1 MDFTANR
8 RRLNQPIINDSLS
21 ELYRHDLNM
30 YVDPP
35 SQSISLSEFEDI
47 ALQRVQLFRIIEQ
60 ASLKGHKLYTDDWKE
75 CIKGDLSKATLKS
88 FIRLMQPYNG
98 QTEADH
104 QARRIDH
111 ISHFILRV
119 AYCRSEELRRWFLS
133 RELEWFRLK
142 FSEKSA
148 ESIRSFLEL
157 YKLSYTPISDEEK
170 MELREELTQ
179 STSGIFVLDTTAFYK
194 VPFTEVCPLVKNRR
208 VLLKGGYAY
217 VPSYELVVPILSK
230 FRADLSAALTFY
242 NRRLPLFDDDR
253 INPLLTNLH
262 RVHTGNNYVVRENTD
277 SVDPA
282 NLDAYSKKHF
292 PLCMRHMHDVLRAEH
307 HHKHQARLTYGLF
320 LKGIGL
326 LYEDAVRFWR
336 DEFTKKMD
344 SGKFEKSYLYNIKH
358 QYGKVGRMLN
368 YTPYSCMKIILTN
381 VGPGEH
387 HGCPFR
393 NWDPNFIKQKL
404 VEGGISNENANEIK
418 ELASGGHCQVAC
430 GKYFEYSHGKAAAN
444 GINHPN
450 QYFEESVNL
459 EKGNAESK
467 K

>member
-35 SQSISLSEFEDI
+35 SQSISLSEFSRHSPPTCPAISNNRTSVLERP
-47 ALQRVQLFRIIEQ
+47 Q
-60 ASLKGHKLYTDDWKE
+60 
-75 CIKGDLSKATLKS
+75 
-88 FIRLMQPYNG
+88 IRTGMVSTP
-98 QTEADH
+98 
-104 QARRIDH
+104 
-111 ISHFILRV
+111 
-119 AYCRSEELRRWFLS
+119 
-133 RELEWFRLK
+133 K

-148 ESIRSFLEL
+148 ESIRSFP
-157 YKLSYTPISDEEK
+157 SCIVCRDTPISDEEK

-194 VPFTEVCPLVKNRR
+194 VL
-208 VLLKGGYAY
+208 GYAY

-230 FRADLSAALTFY
+230 FRADSSAALTFY

-358 QYGKVGRMLN
+358 Q
-368 YTPYSCMKIILTN
+368 
-381 VGPGEH
+381 
-387 HGCPFR
+387 

-404 VEGGISNENANEIK
+404 VEGGISYENANEIK

-430 GKYFEYSHGKAAAN
+430 GKYFEYSQVEGSS
-444 GINHPN
+444 
-450 QYFEESVNL
+450 EWD
-459 EKGNAESK
+459 
-467 K
+467 